1 MIAAPDRVVNAPE
14 REHWDDHKNSRD
26 ALDVLVISSRPFR
39 SDLSIE
45 FKSRILVD
53 ENFELGRA
61 FAANGTPSAVL
72 VGPDGMIA
80 GEVTVGGKAV
90 MQVING
96 ETKSRDI
103 WSIDIKHER
112 RRHDDTN
119 IAPRYP
125 TVGV

>member
-1 MIAAPDRVVNAPE
+1 MIPAPDRVVNAPE

-72 VGPDGMIA
+72 VGPDGI
-80 GEVTVGGKAV
+80 KY
-90 MQVING
+90 
-96 ETKSRDI
+96 RD
-103 WSIDIKHER
+103 SL
-112 RRHDDTN
+112 
-119 IAPRYP
+119 PP
-125 TVGV
+125 TVTSPAIKARAQAS